1 MIPSAKMNE
10 QIRQRVI
17 EFGGPDLG
25 PSFKIGHVSLAF
37 EDDIL
42 NISNEKYQKK
52 LTEQYDVIV
61 DELAKAIIEVAA
73 GRTEKLDFN
82 DSY

>member
-25 PSFKIGHVSLAF
+25 PSFKIGHVSLTF
-37 EDDIL
+37 EDDL
-42 NISNEKYQKK
+42 NMSNEEYQKK